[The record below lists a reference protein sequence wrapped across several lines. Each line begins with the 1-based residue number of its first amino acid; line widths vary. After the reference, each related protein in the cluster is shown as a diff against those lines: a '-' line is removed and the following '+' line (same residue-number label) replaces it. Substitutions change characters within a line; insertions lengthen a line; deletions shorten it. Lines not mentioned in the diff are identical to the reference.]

1 VSISELLELDAPA
14 APTGTERERD
24 RTRRQV
30 LDAIR
35 GLHGTHGGLSRVHH
49 THAALYAQARR
60 AFGTWRAAVAAA
72 GIDYHHERST
82 SLKRGLSMRD
92 QRRAVWHALS
102 RFLIDHPGADQGLL
116 DSIRPELARRVHR
129 CWGGL
134 GAART
139 WAAERGSRATA

>member
-1 VSISELLELDAPA
+1 MSELLELEAPA
-14 APTGTERERD
+14 APAGTDRD
-24 RTRRQV
+24 RARRQV

-35 GLHGTHGGLSRVHH
+35 ALHGTHGGLSRVHH

-72 GIDYHHERST
+72 GIDYVHERNT

-102 RFLIDHPGADQGLL
+102 RFLIDHPGADQALL

-129 CWGGL
+129 CWGDL
-134 GAART
+134 AAART
-139 WAAERGSRATA
+139 WAGGRGSRATA